1 MSNHHFSRR
10 EFLGTILAGLAA
22 GSSCI
27 SKQQNNHPGGI
38 PTRPLG
44 HTGEQL
50 SILCLGGWDVAVHK
64 DKAVSIM
71 HEAIDNGINFFD
83 NCWEYHDG
91 YAEEV
96 MGEALHQ
103 NGYRD
108 KVFLMTKVCGRNYK
122 DAKQH
127 LEDSLTRLK
136 TDVIDLWQF
145 HAIKWEDDP
154 KLVMDRENG
163 ALRAALEA
171 KKEGKIRYI
180 GFTGHADPDIHLQML
195 DYDFQ
200 WDAVQIPLNVLD
212 AHYRSFQHHV
222 MPVLNEK
229 NIGVLGMKSLAAQ
242 DGRIVRD
249 LGISA
254 NIARRYSMSLPI
266 TSLVAGIQTREELL
280 HDIELAKDFQPLTEE
295 EVKEV
300 LAVSEEE
307 AQDGMIERYKTGDY
321 GCNWHHNKYT

>member
-1 MSNHHFSRR
+1 MGTRNFSRR
-10 EFLGTILAGLAA
+10 DFLSTVLAGLAV

-27 SKQQNNHPGGI
+27 SRDQKSHSGGI

-44 HTGEQL
+44 DTGEHL

-64 DKAVSIM
+64 NKAVSIM

-96 MGEALHQ
+96 MGKALKQDGHR
-103 NGYRD
+103 G
-108 KVFLMTKVCGRNYK
+108 KVFLMTKVCGRTYD
-122 DAKQH
+122 DAKKH
-127 LEDSLTRLK
+127 LEDSLTRLQ

-145 HAIKWEDDP
+145 HAIKWKDDP
-154 KLVMDRENG
+154 KLVMDPQNG

-180 GFTGHADPDIHLQML
+180 GFTGHADPARHLEML
-195 DYDFQ
+195 DYDFE

-212 AHYRSFQHHV
+212 AHFMSFQHQV
-222 MPVLNEK
+222 MPVCNNR

-254 NIARRYSMSLPI
+254 GMARRYTLSLPV
-266 TSLVAGIQTREELL
+266 TSLVAGIQTHEELI
-280 HDIELAKDFQPLTEE
+280 HDIKIARDFKPLTGDEAKELLAISASGAKD
-295 EVKEV
+295 
-300 LAVSEEE
+300 
-307 AQDGMIERYKTGDY
+307 GHIERYKTGDY